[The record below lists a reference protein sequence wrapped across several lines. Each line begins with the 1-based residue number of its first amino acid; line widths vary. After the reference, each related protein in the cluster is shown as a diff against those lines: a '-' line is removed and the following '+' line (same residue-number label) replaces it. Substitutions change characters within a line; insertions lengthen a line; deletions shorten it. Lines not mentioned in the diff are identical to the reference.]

1 MSTNTTYYNNKF
13 NSLAAK
19 SLMEDFSYRSTAGMT
34 MAYAIVDSYPT
45 FTEMDMTKKEKKFLE
60 SLLEENIDEDN
71 NVMRVPSKHFK
82 IIWEGTELS
91 IHKLDCGRFNIQ
103 GVKVNMDGKEE
114 LLQEKSSF
122 SNIQR

>member
-1 MSTNTTYYNNKF
+1 MSTNTKYCNNKF

-34 MAYAIVDSYPT
+34 MAYAIVNSYPT
-45 FTEMDMTKKEKKFLE
+45 FTEMDMTKKEEKFLE
-60 SLLEENIDEDN
+60 SLLEENIDEDD
-71 NVMRVPSKHFK
+71 NVMRVPSKNFK
-82 IIWEGTELS
+82 IICEGTELS
-91 IHKLDCGRFNIQ
+91 IHNLDYGRFNIQ
-103 GVKVNMDGKEE
+103 GLKVNMDGKEE

>member
-1 MSTNTTYYNNKF
+1 MSTNTKYYNNKF

-34 MAYAIVDSYPT
+34 MAYAIVNSYPT
-45 FTEMDMTKKEKKFLE
+45 FTEMDMIKKEKKFFRK
-60 SLLEENIDEDN
+60 SIRRNIDEDN
-71 NVMRVPSKHFK
+71 NVMRVPSKNFK

-91 IHKLDCGRFNIQ
+91 IHKFDCGRFNIQ
-103 GVKVNMDGKEE
+103 GLKVNMDGKEE

>member
-1 MSTNTTYYNNKF
+1 MSTNTKYCNNKF

-34 MAYAIVDSYPT
+34 TAYAMVDSYPT
-45 FTEMDMTKKEKKFLE
+45 FTEMDMTKKEEKVLE

-71 NVMRVPSKHFK
+71 NVMRVPSKNFK
-82 IIWEGTELS
+82 IIWEGTELL

-103 GVKVNMDGKEE
+103 GLKVNMDGKEE

>member
-1 MSTNTTYYNNKF
+1 MSTNTKYCNNKF

-45 FTEMDMTKKEKKFLE
+45 FTEMDMTKKEEKFLE
-60 SLLEENIDEDN
+60 SLLEENIDEDD
-71 NVMRVPSKHFK
+71 NVMRVPSKNFK

-103 GVKVNMDGKEE
+103 GLKVNMNGNKES
-114 LLQEKSSF
+114 LQEKSSF
-122 SNIQR
+122 SNMQM